1 MRYKSNRLGVK
12 LGIQLLLCSMHNTAS
27 TTGSNQLLDKLEDYV
42 LLSGRQVKSML
53 NPSLRNAYSQQFN
66 V

>member
-1 MRYKSNRLGVK
+1 MRYKSNRVGVK

-53 NPSLRNAYSQQFN
+53 NPS
-66 V
+66 